1 EDAKIFLDGA
11 AGRSRRQTRGPL
23 DTGAVAGIGLDQT
36 GINGEAFTAD
46 QALIDAPLQDRREQ
60 APQQIAVAEAA
71 VAVLR
76 EGRMIGHFAV
86 ETLST
91 KPAIRQV
98 EVHLLAQSP
107 LRADAKAVADDQHAN
122 QQLRVDRWPTHL
134 AVERR
139 QFLPQRVEFDEAIDR
154 PQKVLLRHMPFE
166 RKLVKQSLLLDSPLP
181 HHCTSPPAPRPGVN
195 QRPQKRATLSFSTQS
210 GKPGSSRSQDGLP
223 LSAESG
229 HFA

>member
-1 EDAKIFLDGA
+1 
-11 AGRSRRQTRGPL
+11 
-23 DTGAVAGIGLDQT
+23 
-36 GINGEAFTAD
+36 AFTAD
-46 QALIDAPLQDRREQ
+46 QALIDAPLQDRLEQ
-60 APQQIAVAEAA
+60 APQQIAVAEVA

-86 ETLST
+86 ETQST
-91 KPAIRQV
+91 NPAIRQV

-139 QFLPQRVEFDEAIDR
+139 QFLPQPVEFDEAIDR
-154 PQKVLLRHMPFE
+154 PQQVLLRHMPLE

-181 HHCTSPPAPRPGVN
+181 HHCTSPPPHNRSESAPSNACNTQFFNAIGQIRPSDL
-195 QRPQKRATLSFSTQS
+195 K
-210 GKPGSSRSQDGLP
+210 GLP
-223 LSAESG
+223 TALG
-229 HFA
+229 